1 MSFISQK
8 KIKTDALL
16 DQIFRHAFIDVLYEE
31 ANRRLCPN
39 CSKVL
44 ESAALDRYQT
54 LVAKRREEIA
64 SLQTRILKKRQ
75 ADARRKELEKQNKR
89 NRNEK

>member
-1 MSFISQK
+1 MSFAPQK
-8 KIKTDALL
+8 KIKSDAVL
-16 DQIFRHAFIDVLYEE
+16 DQVFRQAFTDVLYEE
-31 ANRRLCPN
+31 ANKRLCPH

-44 ESAALDRYQT
+44 ESAALDRYQM

-64 SLQTRILKKRQ
+64 SLQTKIQKKRQ
-75 ADARRKELEKQNKR
+75 VDTRRKELEKQNRR